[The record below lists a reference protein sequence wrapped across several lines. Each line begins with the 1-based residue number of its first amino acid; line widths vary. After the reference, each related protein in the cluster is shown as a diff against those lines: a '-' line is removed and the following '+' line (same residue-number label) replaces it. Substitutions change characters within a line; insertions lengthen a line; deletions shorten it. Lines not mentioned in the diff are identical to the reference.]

1 MRVSTR
7 ARRRGAWLTRRH
19 RRGQALVEFALIAP
33 FLVILLAGGSQVG
46 AIAYTQ
52 ISTDT
57 AAREGARAG
66 VQAPNKSL
74 AWAGAT
80 PGTRTCTASDYTSNP
95 ICVAVLNADGF
106 LTPSTFTSA
115 APSSGSSPCASGQ
128 ACTTIQVTSTL
139 SRYST
144 SPKVRLAA
152 SGSSGC
158 NTGSQATVTGVV
170 SGMGSGVSGTII
182 DLTGETTTTDTS
194 GNYTMCVAA
203 NNETTSQTLT
213 ARSGSGCNDAAGSV
227 GPFSVSAGS
236 SYTKNFTVTQGHAVV
251 TGTVDLSSVTTP
263 GQTATVSDSTGDSVS
278 NITGFYSL
286 CVAANQDRTLQTV
299 TAQVGSAGCGG
310 WSGSIG
316 PFDVFSG
323 NTYSGKNFAVTAE
336 PTCTTTTSSST
347 TSTSTTSSVTSS
359 CQASPDWEQDYIT
372 VTVTYPAPIFVPFIG
387 GLLQTQSGVHMVTS
401 SVTFGV
407 YPCTMTKGA

>member
-1 MRVSTR
+1 MKCRH
-7 ARRRGAWLTRRH
+7 RRRAWATRRRH
-19 RRGQALVEFALIAP
+19 RGQALVEFALIAP

-52 ISTDT
+52 ISADT

-74 AWAGAT
+74 AWALG
-80 PGTRTCTASDYTSNP
+80 PGTHTCTASDYASNP
-95 ICVAVLNADGF
+95 VCVAVLNADGF
-106 LTPSTFTSA
+106 LSPSTFTSG
-115 APSSGSSPCASGQ
+115 APASGSSPCASGQ
-128 ACTTIQVTSTL
+128 ACTTITVSSSL
-139 SRYST
+139 LGYSA
-144 SPKVRLAA
+144 SPRVRLAA
-152 SGSSGC
+152 SGGSSGC

-182 DLTGETTTTDTS
+182 DLTGDTTTTDTS
-194 GNYTMCVAA
+194 GNFTMCVAA

-213 ARSGSGCNDAAGSV
+213 ARSGTGCNDAAGSV
-227 GPFSVSAGS
+227 GAFSVTAGS
-236 SYTKNFTVTQGHAVV
+236 AYTKNFSVTQSHAVV
-251 TGTVDLSSVTTP
+251 TGTVDLSAVTPP

-278 NITGFYSL
+278 NVTGAYSL
-286 CVAANQDRTLQTV
+286 CVAANADRTQQTL

-316 PFDVFSG
+316 PFDVLSG

-336 PTCTTTTSSST
+336 PTCTTTTSSSST
-347 TSTSTTSSVTSS
+347 TSTSTTSSASSS
-359 CQASPDWEQDYIT
+359 CQANPDWEQDYIT
-372 VTVTYPAPIFVPFIG
+372 VNVTYPAPIFVPFIG
-387 GLLQTQSGVHMVTS
+387 GLLSTQAGVHMVAT
-401 SVTFGV
+401 SVTFAV

>member
-1 MRVSTR
+1 MSTQ
-7 ARRRGAWLTRRH
+7 ARWHGAWLTRRH

-74 AWAGAT
+74 AWAGSA

-115 APSSGSSPCASGQ
+115 APSSGSSPCPSGS
-128 ACTTIQVTSTL
+128 ACTTVQVGATL
-139 SRYST
+139 SSYSA
-144 SPKVRLAA
+144 PPEVHLAA
-152 SGSSGC
+152 TGTSGC

-170 SGMGSGVSGTII
+170 SGMGSGVTGTVI
-182 DLTGETTTTDTS
+182 DLTGDSQVTDTS
-194 GNYTMCVAA
+194 GHFTICVQA
-203 NNETTSQTLT
+203 NSETTSQTLT
-213 ARSGSGCNDAAGSV
+213 VHSGSGCNDAAGSV
-227 GPFSVSAGS
+227 GPFSVTAGS
-236 SYTKNFTVTQGHAVV
+236 SYTENITVTQSHAVV
-251 TGTVDLSSVTTP
+251 TGTVDLSQVTTP
-263 GQTATVSDSTGDSVS
+263 GQLATVSDTTGDSVA
-278 NITGFYSL
+278 NISGYYSL
-286 CVAANQDRTLQTV
+286 CVAANQNRTQQII

-401 SVTFGV
+401 SVTVGV